1 MSSWLRIL
9 FFSLFFVVQVSSEL
23 YATVSDIDTNTES
36 SLHTLS
42 TTDNHV
48 DTSFSWGG
56 YFQAIGV
63 MCILLAVLWGA
74 VWVVRR
80 YGKFNFIPSPSALPR
95 DALKMEGQLPLGP
108 KKGLVVIRF
117 LDRRLLLGITEQN
130 IILLKDTGLHDERD
144 TQEFEKLLY
153 GAGQHDSEKTEL

>member
-1 MSSWLRIL
+1 MKNWLKVTL
-9 FFSLFFVVQVSSEL
+9 FSLLLVVHVACEV
-23 YATVSDIDTNTES
+23 YAEKSNFDTSTEVTIDTINTTEPQ
-36 SLHTLS
+36 
-42 TTDNHV
+42 V
-48 DTSFSWGG
+48 DSAFSWGG

-74 VWVVRR
+74 VWAVRR

-95 DALKMEGQLPLGP
+95 DALKMEGQLPLGS

-144 TQEFEKLLY
+144 TQEFERLLN
-153 GAGQHDSEKTEL
+153 GAVQHDSEPI